1 MVVLL
6 AKSVSFNL
14 LVLILRKRYYC
25 IEYLEPINNSIIKI
39 LVKLMES
46 NFNFRFKRVKMGKI
60 KNFDNES
67 LMKISFYQATN
78 NQKRL
83 RLSIYNNSNS
93 PVFDLFNDQIIKK
106 DFLDEAARNLISNY
120 QNIRRS
126 ELKKKRQCNNF

>member
-46 NFNFRFKRVKMGKI
+46 NLNFRFKRVKMGKI

-93 PVFDLFNDQIIKK
+93 PVFDLFNGHII
-106 DFLDEAARNLISNY
+106 R
-120 QNIRRS
+120 
-126 ELKKKRQCNNF
+126 